1 MATDKKTREKSA
13 LSKARAAKKKAQAAL
28 VDQQPTGIGLSRR
41 ADHYVIKV
49 LLSSPLSDDSPCPS
63 VIDGVPIE
71 FEVVGSI
78 TKSSAVVSTKA
89 VKNMTKT
96 SSDTDD

>member
-1 MATDKKTREKSA
+1 MATQKTPREKSA

-28 VDQQPTGIGLSRR
+28 ADEQPTGIGISRR

-49 LLSSPLSDDSPCPS
+49 LLSSPLSDESPCPS

-71 FEVVGSI
+71 FEVVGKI
-78 TKSSAVVSTKA
+78 TKSSTVLSRKLTKGTPG
-89 VKNMTKT
+89 K